1 MEEIRNFEYELEQ
14 LLQKGEQLLNKMR
27 QGSMMGQNVGWGNGG
42 GSMGYRRGGY
52 GNNGNFG
59 NNNGPWPIDPRLM

>member
-27 QGSMMGQNVGWGNGG
+27 QGGMMGQNVGWGNGG

-52 GNNGNFG
+52 GNNGNG
-59 NNNGPWPIDPRLM
+59 NNNGPWPIDPRFM